1 MIKDQFLYFAR
12 FPSKE
17 GILAMFTN
25 GQSDFP
31 GYNDLVASLRNLPDM
46 SRIPE
51 IANYVYGQSF
61 DELKQRIDKLVGSFL
76 FVDYGEVDMLGD
88 GRNSYQCTQRMA
100 VTVAYKMPNRADAAE
115 YMLASDTTLQ
125 LLSTVH
131 AWLLTDADTGDI
143 DWLSRGELDK
153 AEVVPFVATELHS
166 VGWTLMLSCIAP
178 DTLDIHHLKKSFA
191 KTLRPYN
198 FEP

>member
-1 MIKDQFLYFAR
+1 MIKDQFLYFAQY
-12 FPSKE
+12 PSKE
-17 GILAMFTN
+17 GIRAILSN
-25 GQSDFP
+25 GSSDFP
-31 GYNDLVASLRNLPDM
+31 GYNALTEALDNLPNI

-88 GRNSYQCTQRMA
+88 GRNSYQCTQRLA

-115 YMLASDTTLQ
+115 YMLASDATLR
-125 LLSTVH
+125 LLSKVH
-131 AWLLTDADTGDI
+131 AWMIADAEVGNI
-143 DWLSRGELDK
+143 EWLSRGELDK
-153 AEVVPFVATELHS
+153 TEIIPFVATELSS

-178 DTLDIHHLKKSFA
+178 DTLGIHHLSRSFA
-191 KTLRPYN
+191 QQKQ
-198 FEP
+198 